1 MVSKIL
7 ESFSAYLKKGSGW
20 TLKRVVRLNITRGR
34 NKPFKG
40 SSKIPLPE
48 GLRGTKK
55 LINMANKD
63 DQCFKCAT
71 TKAFNLVKGEKN
83 AHCITKELE
92 RQSEEFNWDGIK
104 FPTPYEERMYKKF
117 EVHVGSGDNLRII
130 PLYVPK
136 VRRERIARIFFF
148 KKNENS
154 HYCVIR
160 DMSRLISAQ
169 VRSDHGE
176 IYVCDYCLNYFCSQE
191 KLDKHTESCS
201 KHDAVNTVFPEPDK
215 NILKF
220 KNIQNCVEC
229 PIKIYADT
237 ESFLVPIDEK
247 RGETELYQRH
257 VMSAFCFYVVSRV
270 KGFSMDPV
278 TYLMQSE
285 DDEVERI
292 FMEKLEEVTKEI
304 YETFKIPVK
313 MIFDEEAKKFHE
325 SLTECYACGKTFD
338 EGDFNMTKVRDH
350 CHYTGKYRGA
360 LHLLCNLRLKRVRTI
375 PVIFHNLSGYDSHL
389 FVKRLADTIGRV
401 DCIPQNAEKYITF
414 NKNVHLDTIVR
425 NEKEIKVYSR
435 LKFIDSFRFMQSSL
449 ASLVKNITK
458 FEHTDRYFTSEQQE
472 LLRRKEVY
480 PYEYMTDFSKFAET
494 ELPPKEAFNR

>member
-1 MVSKIL
+1 MQEAVYDATDLEELYEKMVSKIL

-20 TLKRVVRLNITRGR
+20 TLKRVVRLNITRAR
-34 NKPFKG
+34 NKPLKG

-63 DQCFKCAT
+63 DQCFKWAT

-83 AHCITKELE
+83 AHCITEELE
-92 RQSEEFNWDGIK
+92 RQSEEFNWGGIK
-104 FPTPYEERMYKKF
+104 FPTPCEERMYKKF
-117 EVHVGSGDNLRII
+117 EDNNNVSLLVFGHVGSGDNLRII

-148 KKNENS
+148 KKDENS

-176 IYVCDYCLNYFCSQE
+176 IYVCDYCLNYFCSQK
-191 KLDKHTESCS
+191 KLDKHAESCS
-201 KHDAVNTVFPEPDK
+201 KHEAVNTVFPEAGK

-237 ESFLVPIDEK
+237 ESFLLPIDET

-257 VMSAFCFYVVSRV
+257 VMSAFCFYVVFRV
-270 KGFSMDPV
+270 KGFFMGPV

-304 YETFKIPVK
+304 YET
-313 MIFDEEAKKFHE
+313 
-325 SLTECYACGKTFD
+325 S
-338 EGDFNMTKVRDH
+338 
-350 CHYTGKYRGA
+350 
-360 LHLLCNLRLKRVRTI
+360 
-375 PVIFHNLSGYDSHL
+375 
-389 FVKRLADTIGRV
+389 
-401 DCIPQNAEKYITF
+401 
-414 NKNVHLDTIVR
+414 
-425 NEKEIKVYSR
+425 
-435 LKFIDSFRFMQSSL
+435 
-449 ASLVKNITK
+449 
-458 FEHTDRYFTSEQQE
+458 
-472 LLRRKEVY
+472 
-480 PYEYMTDFSKFAET
+480 
-494 ELPPKEAFNR
+494 